1 MAYYLTYTAD
11 FTNEQGQLIEINI
24 YQLDPDV
31 IPTTTYSYKVTKCQ
45 VSTISDEQDSYA
57 TILSKELQ
65 LSLWTEST
73 DAITWETFI
82 TSAYNEW
89 KVEVISNGYTWFVGF
104 ITPDEGSAPFQ
115 DKPYEIN
122 ITATDGIGLL
132 KGYQLVDVNGDRFEN
147 FNLLIDYIAGALRKT
162 ELELPIR
169 AYCGYFW
176 NSMQDKGDALT
187 YDLFNQ
193 AEIHARTLL
202 KNPGEYESCY
212 DTLKVILQGWAHVI
226 QHNGKWQIVTLAE
239 RQYLPGSWYYVDYTV
254 SGVVS
259 TGNTATITGSN
270 VGKAQS
276 IYPINESQ
284 NISSLFANRQVVN
297 QFDYSVPT
305 DLVNNQALQ
314 YLGAFNGG
322 VNGYD
327 LVGWTHYKGS
337 PTSQSTSSVYAYIK
351 QLVDGFG
358 NMTDRYYV
366 VPIDTT
372 ATGTNQANYIRNNNN
387 DFFVD
392 NGDKINISV
401 TFKMKYDETS
411 GSTYNI
417 TAPIRS
423 AFLLI
428 LKDGASGS
436 SNSDWYCLDSNG
448 NWQNNPNGAF
458 ANFIYPEATN
468 EWKTV
473 SVDSN
478 AVRESGTAFLL
489 ISRGNNSSVS
499 GNEMYLKDIK
509 IDLQLNNRGS
519 IFNLAGD
526 KHTNAQS
533 SNLPDTYSN
542 TVRISDSPKKIIK
555 GSLFCT
561 ISSVRYL
568 ITTSFFRYPNTEIL
582 NWKQLIN
589 YGKYNQSYRRFWK
602 IEGDFTNGTNAPLD
616 LAKRYLFSD
625 ISPTRTFI
633 LVPSV
638 EEDLMTGNFRAVFQE
653 VIKTGGSDGTQTGT
667 TDEFSYIFK

>member
-11 FTNEQGQLIEINI
+11 FTNEQGQLIEVNI

-31 IPTTTYSYKVTKCQ
+31 IPTITYNYKVSKCQ

-132 KGYQLVDVNGDRFEN
+132 KGYELVDVNGDEFTN

-162 ELELPIR
+162 ELELSIR

-202 KNPGEYESCY
+202 KNPGEYENCY
-212 DTLKVILQGWAHVI
+212 DALKVILQGWAHVI

-254 SGVVS
+254 AGVVS

-314 YLGAFNGG
+314 YLGAFNAG

-366 VPIDTT
+366 VPLDGT
-372 ATGTNQANYIRNNNN
+372 APSTQLENYIRNNNN

-392 NGDKINISV
+392 NGDRVNISI
-401 TFKMKYDETS
+401 TIKTKYDES
-411 GSTYNI
+411 SNPYLYLASLI
-417 TAPIRS
+417 
-423 AFLLI
+423 I

-436 SNSDWYCLDSNG
+436 STGDWYSLDDSGAWLNT
-448 NWQNNPNGAF
+448 PNSSF
-458 ANFIYPEATN
+458 VQWSTSEDTS
-468 EWKTV
+468 EWKTF
-473 SVDSN
+473 SVNSN
-478 AVRESGTAFLL
+478 IVPNSGTCFLL
-489 ISRGNNSSVS
+489 LGRGDVVVS
-499 GNEMYLKDIK
+499 GNEVHFKDIK
-509 IDLQLNNRGS
+509 IDLQMNNRGS

-526 KHTNAQS
+526 KHTNAQNN
-533 SNLPDTYSN
+533 NLPDVYNN

-589 YGKYNQSYRRFWK
+589 KGKYNQSYRRFWK

-638 EEDLMTGNFRAVFQE
+638 EEDLITGNFRAVFQE